1 MLGRTLVRQNRFD
14 EAVEYLQRALA
25 VQERVYGA
33 VHPAV
38 ASAVNDLGSVA
49 LARKRLDDAAA
60 AFSRMADIYR
70 AVYPGKHYL
79 IGIALSNLGSV
90 AMERP
95 DYPRAEGLYRE
106 AIALFSE
113 TQSPTHLNVGIA
125 RIKLGRALLRDG
137 HPADA
142 EPEILAGME
151 ILAKQTVPSVGWLKN
166 AREDLVALYEGTKQ
180 PEKAARYR

>member
-1 MLGRTLVRQNRFD
+1 RQNRFD
-14 EAVEYLQRALA
+14 EGVDCLERALA
-25 VQERVYGA
+25 VQERVYGP

-70 AVYPGKHYL
+70 AVYAGKHYL

-95 DYPRAEGLYRE
+95 DYARAESLYRE
-106 AIALFSE
+106 AIAILSDR
-113 TQSPTHLNVGIA
+113 QSPTHLNV
-125 RIKLGRALLRDG
+125 
-137 HPADA
+137 
-142 EPEILAGME
+142 
-151 ILAKQTVPSVGWLKN
+151 
-166 AREDLVALYEGTKQ
+166 
-180 PEKAARYR
+180 